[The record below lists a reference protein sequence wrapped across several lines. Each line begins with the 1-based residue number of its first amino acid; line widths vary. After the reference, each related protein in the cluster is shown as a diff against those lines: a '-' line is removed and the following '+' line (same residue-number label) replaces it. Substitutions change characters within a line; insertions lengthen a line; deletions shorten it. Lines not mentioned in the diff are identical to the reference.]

1 MPEPLPRYLGSG
13 TWNVWPKMEVTGL
26 VGSKVL
32 SALSSMSCNP
42 PCHPV
47 EPQLCL
53 DMTVTTLGAY
63 PASSCFT
70 SSATTQWVLL
80 PSFPTEEREAQ
91 KGRTTCSG
99 SHKQEGAELESALSS
114 ESSPIEI
121 GCSSSHPLGEAVS
134 LTLWPKCPVPSRCR
148 PGEFQALV

>member
-1 MPEPLPRYLGSG
+1 
-13 TWNVWPKMEVTGL
+13 MEVTGL
-26 VGSKVL
+26 GWLTGTLPCVL
-32 SALSSMSCNP
+32 RAVIPTASSGAP
-42 PCHPV
+42 PLPRHDC
-47 EPQLCL
+47 
-53 DMTVTTLGAY
+53 TTLGAY

-99 SHKQEGAELESALSS
+99 SHKQEGAELESAPSS
-114 ESSPIEI
+114 ESSAIEI
-121 GCSSSHPLGEAVS
+121 GCSSSHPLGAAVS